1 MKNAYLFLAFLL
13 LTACQQ
19 KQEADSTETTLTQTK
34 EQVAPKYAIV
44 IHGGAGTIKPENIN
58 PEQDST
64 YKAALNAAL
73 DIGEHI
79 LESGGTALDA
89 VEHTIHYMENS
100 PLFNAGKGAV
110 FTHEG
115 GNEMD
120 ASIMN
125 GADRNAGAVGGVT
138 TVRNPISAAR
148 AVMEKSPHVL
158 LAGKGAEE
166 FATEQGLD
174 IVDPSYFYTEDRWN
188 HLQNALKNEYDL
200 ADEKKGTVGC
210 VALDENGHIAAGTS
224 TGGMTNKRWNRMGD
238 SPIIGAG
245 TFADDASCG
254 VSCTGHGEYFIRWS
268 VAYDVAARMI
278 YQGISLEDAAS
289 EIIDNVLVQQE
300 ALGGLVAL
308 DRYGNI
314 AMPFNTSGMYRG
326 YAKPN
331 ERFVAIFK

>member
-1 MKNAYLFLAFLL
+1 MKNNAYLFLILL
-13 LTACQQ
+13 LFTSCEQRQ
-19 KQEADSTETTLTQTK
+19 DPTSNEPTTPK

-44 IHGGAGTIKPENIN
+44 IHGGAGTIKPEDIS
-58 PEQDST
+58 PEQDSN
-64 YKAALNAAL
+64 YRAALNTAL

-79 LESGGTALDA
+79 LELGGSALDA
-89 VEHTIHYMENS
+89 VEHTIQYMENS

-115 GNEMD
+115 RNELD

-125 GADRNAGAVGGVT
+125 GADRKAGAVSGVT
-138 TVRNPISAAR
+138 IVKNPISAAR
-148 AVMEKSPHVL
+148 AVMENSNHVL
-158 LAGKGAEE
+158 LAGKGAES
-166 FATEQGLD
+166 FATEQGLE
-174 IVDPSYFYTEDRWN
+174 IVNPSYFYTESRWN
-188 HLQNALKNEYDL
+188 RLQNTLKNEYDV

-210 VALDENGHIAAGTS
+210 VALDKDGHIAAGTS
-224 TGGMTNKRWNRMGD
+224 TGGMTNKRWNRIGD

-245 TFADDASCG
+245 TFAEDSSCG

-268 VAYDVAARMI
+268 VASDVAARMT
-278 YQGISLEDAAS
+278 YQGVSVKEAAN
-289 EIIDNVLVQQE
+289 EIINHVLVKEE

-326 YAKPN
+326 YAKPGK
-331 ERFVAIFK
+331 RFVAIFK